1 MTTQVVQD
9 HKGIATDKINALMHE
24 MLKHPQVECPVSH
37 HFGPNIYIREVV
49 MPAGTV
55 VVGKPHKTEHMCN
68 MISGRMIV
76 VNEDGEQTEVAAPAV
91 FMAKKGRKTAYII
104 ETVRFQNIFSTDE
117 TNIEKLEN
125 MLVDN
130 SPLLLEEEK

>member
-1 MTTQVVQD
+1 MTTQVSVIST
-9 HKGIATDKINALMHE
+9 GIATDKINALMQE
-24 MLKHPQVECPVSH
+24 LIKHPQVDCPVSH

-76 VNEDGEQTEVAAPAV
+76 VNEDGEQKEVVAPAV
-91 FMAKKGRKTAYII
+91 FMANKGRKTAYII
-104 ETVRFQNIFSTDE
+104 ETVRFQNIFATEETD
-117 TNIEKLEN
+117 IEKLEN

-130 SPLLLEEEK
+130 TPPLLEGK

>member
-1 MTTQVVQD
+1 MTTQVIEILTGV
-9 HKGIATDKINALMHE
+9 ATHKINVLTQE
-24 MLKHPQVECPVSH
+24 MLKHPQVECPVVH
-37 HFGPNIYIREVV
+37 HFGPSLYIREVI

-68 MISGRMIV
+68 MISGRMII
-76 VNEDGEQTEVAAPAV
+76 VNEDGEQKEVVAPAV
-91 FMAKKGRKTAYII
+91 FMAKKGRKMAYII

>member
-1 MTTQVVQD
+1 MTQVAQVG
-9 HKGIATDKINALMHE
+9 KATDKINALMLE
-24 MLKHPQVECPVSH
+24 VLQLPQVDCPVTH

-76 VNEDGEQTEVAAPAV
+76 VNEDGEQLEVVAPLV
-91 FMAKKGRKTAYII
+91 FMAKKGRKTAYIL

-117 TNIEKLEN
+117 TDIEKLEN

-130 SPLLLEEEK
+130 SQPLLEEGK

>member
-1 MTTQVVQD
+1 MTQVAQVG
-9 HKGIATDKINALMHE
+9 KATDKINALMRE
-24 MLKHPQVECPVSH
+24 VLQLPQVDCPVTH

-76 VNEDGEQTEVAAPAV
+76 VNEDGEQMEVTAPAV
-91 FMAKKGRKTAYII
+91 FMAKKGRKTAYIL
-104 ETVRFQNIFSTDE
+104 ETVRFQNIFSTGE
-117 TNIEKLEN
+117 TDIEKLEN

-130 SPLLLEEEK
+130 TQPLLEEGK

>member
-1 MTTQVVQD
+1 MTTEVAGYSGLATANINSLVQD
-9 HKGIATDKINALMHE
+9 
-24 MLKHPQVECPVSH
+24 MLLLPQVDCPVSH
-37 HFGPNIYIREVV
+37 HFGPSIYIREVV

-68 MISGRMIV
+68 MISGRMIII
-76 VNEDGEQTEVAAPAV
+76 NEDGEQKEVTAPSV

-117 TNIEKLEN
+117 TDIEKLEN

-130 SPLLLEEEK
+130 ELLLLVGEK